1 MNDYS
6 YNRGDK
12 MINSNNKLAVFFKIF
27 GDNTRINILKILISD
42 SKSVIEIASLLNMTH
57 SSISHQLQILRKNN
71 LVKTKKIKTT
81 VYYSL
86 ADDHIKKILKLGEE
100 HVCE

>member
-12 MINSNNKLAVFFKIF
+12 MINNNNKLAVFFKIF

-42 SKSVIEIASLLNMTH
+42 SKSVMEIASLLNMTH

>member
-6 YNRGDK
+6 YNSGDK
-12 MINSNNKLAVFFKIF
+12 MINSTDKLANFFKIF
-27 GDNTRINILKILISD
+27 GDITRINILKILISD
-42 SKSVIEIASLLNMTH
+42 SKSVMEIANTLNMTH

-86 ADDHIKKILKLGEE
+86 ADDHIKKILKIGEE

>member
-1 MNDYS
+1 
-6 YNRGDK
+6 

-42 SKSVIEIASLLNMTH
+42 SKSVMEIASLLNMTH

>member
-1 MNDYS
+1 
-6 YNRGDK
+6 

-42 SKSVIEIASLLNMTH
+42 SKSVMEIASLLNMTH

-86 ADDHIKKILKLGEE
+86 ADAHIKKILKLGEE

>member
-12 MINSNNKLAVFFKIF
+12 MINSNNKLAAFFKIF

-42 SKSVIEIASLLNMTH
+42 SKSVMEIASLLNMTH

>member
-42 SKSVIEIASLLNMTH
+42 SKSVMEIASLLNMTH

>member
-12 MINSNNKLAVFFKIF
+12 MINSTDKLAIFFKIF

-42 SKSVIEIASLLNMTH
+42 SKSVMEIASLLNMTH